1 MLAAEV
7 TIRCF
12 SKKPEDVMHFLL
24 RINLSIV
31 ACILYYY
38 IYNDCLL
45 TITIFFIFRF
55 HNEI

>member
-31 ACILYYY
+31 ACILYY

-45 TITIFFIFRF
+45 TITIFFLRF